1 MPADDAMLLT
11 RWVEDR
17 DGEAFKELVARYSRM
32 VFSASNRIVQN
43 AADAEDLTQD
53 CFEALVYV
61 GKKPGPYLGAWLHR
75 VATFHA
81 LNYVRGQNRR
91 RQREEVYSTVATEP
105 HEMQWNEIN
114 PFLDE
119 AIDALPDKLRIPLLA
134 YYLDDQTHEG
144 IGEHLGISRSLVGFR
159 VRKGV
164 EIIRASLKKRGIYA
178 TGSLLGTLIAA
189 NAGKAAAEVV
199 PATLAARLGKVGL
212 VGPRMSP
219 RIETITRGAASASYT
234 PVLSGIAA
242 AKAVGAIIVVGAL
255 AAAGLWAANAWNGT
269 AFNEVQQAPQTD
281 VNVAATIPTVAP
293 NAAAAPVAKAAAG
306 KADPRTVEGFVKS
319 ETGIPRPGVYFMRE
333 WPNGDASGRQSDRN
347 GHFTLASDIPGQ
359 TGWMAYSENTRRA
372 ALFTTPEVP
381 EPLAVTLDCG
391 AAELLGR
398 VVDGSNKPVAKAR
411 VELRIVNEEGVAFVS
426 SKLVTDVQG
435 YYDSTHVPTK
445 DGLSIQYRV
454 VPPKDEPPGEWS
466 AAKPLSK
473 RTHFVDLAELDVS
486 DATAANIAQ
495 NETYAGFKSCYLD
508 SLQNAKPMES
518 YGGTVRDTEGR
529 GIADVRVELTY
540 QTGPVG
546 VREAQAGTD
555 SQGRWTRLLPSD
567 ASHVTVRLSHP
578 DFAGTAFSDKGGWAS
593 LARLREGT
601 CELVMDSGL
610 RISGIVRGED
620 GQPIADA
627 LVLPHELYGR
637 TAGGP
642 DETANAPLED
652 EYSIRTGLDGGFA
665 LTGLPMGARELEIE
679 KPGYVPTLASVVVD
693 SRTPPVNVVLDHGG
707 VVRGRIVDEAGAPV
721 PGAFIHG
728 HDWRLG
734 ERRRMFN
741 AKGRVDADGCF
752 TLENVPTVGTLNVNY
767 GAKKKGWLFVHEY
780 MPMSTSIL
788 RPRTEPY
795 ELILYSP
802 PVLEGTVVDDATG
815 QPVQEFDVRLAV
827 PSMPGTGLEGVQW
840 VKTADTSHVKSAR
853 GAFREKVKGLV
864 LSFPGLASFAVGIFT
879 EGYVPA
885 TSEIQRMGEKAQPLT
900 IRLKKGV
907 KVTGVVTDAT
917 GAPVPGAHVM
927 AIGPTQTAYVA
938 NGQLQEHTVNTPDKI
953 ETDEQ
958 GRFKLPPWEKPG
970 ALLVLH
976 PAGYAYRA
984 PGEFEPG
991 SAVSLVEWARVE
1003 GTIYHGDEPVPGAG
1017 VAMRLPGG
1025 VADPAGPVNW
1035 YYWLAADESGRFEF
1049 ENVPSIPLSIGR
1061 QPERAY
1067 YYPGLTHTVP
1077 IHPKPGET
1085 LDVEIGRGGRS
1096 VDGEIVLPLPSEVA
1110 AVFDP
1115 KYTRIN
1121 ATQSAPD
1128 GSAVISA
1135 PRFVP
1140 TLDAGGA
1147 IHFENVPPGDY
1158 DLAMEFREP
1167 RQPDTH
1173 GDGKLLAVGKLH
1185 FTVPDDGSVGPVSL
1199 PPLTLA
1205 VPE

>member
-1 MPADDAMLLT
+1 MPADDAMLLM

-17 DGEAFKELVARYSRM
+17 DGEAFKELVSRYSRM
-32 VFSASNRIVQN
+32 VFSACNRIVQN
-43 AADAEDLTQD
+43 ATDAEDLTQD

-81 LNYVRGQNRR
+81 LNHVRGQNRR
-91 RQREEVYSTVATEP
+91 RQREEEYFTVATEAR
-105 HEMQWNEIN
+105 EMQWNEIN

-119 AIDALPDKLRIPLLA
+119 AINALPDKLRIPLLA

-159 VRKGV
+159 VRRGV

-219 RIETITRGAASASYT
+219 RIETIARGAASASHT
-234 PVLSGIAA
+234 PAFSGMAV
-242 AKAVGAIIVVGAL
+242 AKVASAIIVAGSVVV
-255 AAAGLWAANAWNGT
+255 AGLWAANAWNGT
-269 AFNEVQQAPQTD
+269 ALNEVQQTPQTD
-281 VNVAATIPTVAP
+281 VSVAATIPTVAP

-319 ETGIPRPGVYFMRE
+319 ETGIPRPGVYFSRE

-347 GHFTLASDIPGQ
+347 GHFTLESDIPGQ
-359 TGWMAYSENTRRA
+359 TGWMAYSESTRRA
-372 ALFTTPEVP
+372 ALFTTPEGP
-381 EPLAVTLDCG
+381 EPLTVTLDCG
-391 AAELLGR
+391 VAELLGR

-411 VELRIVNEEGVAFVS
+411 VELRIVNEAGVAFVS

-435 YYDSTHVPTK
+435 YYDSTYVPAK
-445 DGLSIQYRV
+445 DGFSIQARV
-454 VPPKDEPPGEWS
+454 VPPKDEPPGDWS
-466 AAKPLSK
+466 AAKLLSK

-495 NETYAGFKSCYLD
+495 NETYAGLKSCYLD

-518 YGGTVRDTEGR
+518 YGGTVRDSEGR

-546 VREAQAGTD
+546 VHIVQAGTD

-578 DFAGTAFSDKGGWAS
+578 GFAGTVFSGQESGAS

-601 CELVMDSGL
+601 CELAMDPGL
-610 RISGIVRGED
+610 RISGIVLGED

-627 LVLPHELYGR
+627 LALPHELYGR

-642 DETANAPLED
+642 EETANAPIED
-652 EYSIRTGLDGGFA
+652 EYSARTGPDGRFE

-679 KPGYVPTLASVVVD
+679 KPGYVPKLASVVVD
-693 SRTPPVNVVLDHGG
+693 SRTPPVNVVLNHGG

-728 HDWRLG
+728 LDWRLG
-734 ERRRMFN
+734 ERCRMFN
-741 AKGRVDADGCF
+741 AKATVDADGRF
-752 TLENVPTVGTLNVNY
+752 TLENVPTEGTLNVNY
-767 GAKKKGWLFVHEY
+767 GAKKQGWLFVREY
-780 MPMSTSIL
+780 MPMGTSIL
-788 RPRTEPY
+788 KPRTEPY
-795 ELILYSP
+795 ELVLYSLP
-802 PVLEGTVVDDATG
+802 ILEGAVVDDATG
-815 QPVQEFDVRLAV
+815 QPIREFDVRLAMKW
-827 PSMPGTGLEGVQW
+827 PGLEGVHW
-840 VKTADTSHVKSAR
+840 LKMADTSHVKSPNGR
-853 GAFREKVKGLV
+853 FRQKVKGAV
-864 LSFPGLASFAVGIFT
+864 ASFPELTSFAVGIFA

-885 TSEIQRMGEKAQPLT
+885 TSELQQMGEKAQPLT

-907 KVTGVVTDAT
+907 EVTGVVTDTA

-938 NGQLQEHTVNTPDKI
+938 DGQLQEHMVNTPDKI

-991 SAVSLVEWARVE
+991 SAASLVEWARVE
-1003 GTIYHGDEPVPGAG
+1003 GTIYHGDEPAPGAG
-1017 VAMRLPGG
+1017 VAIRLSGG
-1025 VADPAGPVNW
+1025 VADPNGPVHW

-1049 ENVPSIPLSIGR
+1049 ENVPSIQLSIGR
-1061 QPERAY
+1061 QPGRAY
-1067 YYPGLTHTVP
+1067 YYSGWTHTVP

-1096 VDGEIVLPLPSEVA
+1096 VDGEIVLPLPSEVT

-1128 GSAVISA
+1128 GSAIISV

-1173 GDGKLLAVGKLH
+1173 ADGKLLAVGKLH
-1185 FTVPDDGSVGPVSL
+1185 FTVPDDGDGTPVAL
-1199 PPLTLA
+1199 PPVTLS